1 MTAIQH
7 NASGDKSCFRIVVSG
22 SECTGKTVLT
32 RALAENFDAPFSTES
47 ARDYVSELGRAV
59 QFSDVEPI
67 ARRQIEIEDALL
79 GDGSRLYIFDTD
91 LFSTLIYSRLYF
103 GRCPGWIEPLCR
115 ARRADLYLLCGIDL
129 PWIKDGFQRGQ
140 DTPKKRQHA
149 HDLFANVLN
158 ENGCSVRAVSGL
170 NNNRLQC
177 AFSAIETWLSR
188 ETTML
193 DRTSKS
199 P

>member
-1 MTAIQH
+1 MTATKH
-7 NASGDKSCFRIVVSG
+7 NASSNKSFLRIVVTG
-22 SECTGKTVLT
+22 SECTGKTT
-32 RALAENFDAPFSTES
+32 LASAIAAKLDTPFSSES
-47 ARDYVSELGRAV
+47 ARDYVNELDRAV

-67 ARRQIEIEDALL
+67 ARRQIAMENSLL
-79 GDGSRLYIFDTD
+79 GGDSRMYIFDTD

-103 GRCPGWIEPLCR
+103 GRCPSWIEPLCR

-149 HDLFANVLN
+149 HDLFTNVLN

-170 NNNRLQC
+170 NNCRLEC
-177 AFSAIETWLSR
+177 AISTIETWLSR
-188 ETTML
+188 GTTML
-193 DRTSKS
+193 DRTSNS

>member
-1 MTAIQH
+1 MIATKH
-7 NASGDKSCFRIVVSG
+7 NASSNKSFLRIVVTG
-22 SECTGKTVLT
+22 SECTGKTT
-32 RALAENFDAPFSTES
+32 LASAIAAKLDAPFSSES
-47 ARDYVSELGRAV
+47 ARDYVNELGRVV

-67 ARRQIEIEDALL
+67 ARRQIAIENSLL
-79 GDGSRLYIFDTD
+79 GDDSRMYIFDTD

-103 GRCPGWIEPLCR
+103 GRCPSWIEPLCR

-158 ENGCSVRAVSGL
+158 ENGCSVTAVSGL
-170 NNNRLQC
+170 NDNRLQC
-177 AFSAIETWLSR
+177 AVSAIETWLGSR
-188 ETTML
+188 TAAV
-193 DRTSKS
+193 DRASES
-199 P
+199 S

>member
-1 MTAIQH
+1 MASTQH
-7 NASGDKSCFRIVVSG
+7 NASSDEACIRIVVSG

-32 RALAENFDAPFSTES
+32 RALAANFGTPFSTES
-47 ARDYVSELGRAV
+47 ARDYVNELGRAV

-67 ARRQIEIEDALL
+67 ARCQIAMENSLL
-79 GDGSRLYIFDTD
+79 GDDSRMYIFDTD

-129 PWIKDGFQRGQ
+129 PWVKDDFQRGRS
-140 DTPKKRQHA
+140 TPTERQHA
-149 HDLFANVLN
+149 HSLFTNVLN
-158 ENGCSVRAVSGL
+158 ENGCSVTAGSGR
-170 NNNRLQC
+170 NDNRLQC
-177 AFSAIETWLSR
+177 AISAIETWLSSR
-188 ETTML
+188 TAAV

-199 P
+199 S

>member
-32 RALAENFDAPFSTES
+32 RALAANFDAPFSTES

-115 ARRADLYLLCGIDL
+115 ARRADLYLL
-129 PWIKDGFQRGQ
+129 
-140 DTPKKRQHA
+140 
-149 HDLFANVLN
+149 
-158 ENGCSVRAVSGL
+158 
-170 NNNRLQC
+170 
-177 AFSAIETWLSR
+177 
-188 ETTML
+188 
-193 DRTSKS
+193 
-199 P
+199 

>member
-1 MTAIQH
+1 MTATKH
-7 NASGDKSCFRIVVSG
+7 NASSNKSFLRIVVSG
-22 SECTGKTVLT
+22 SECTGKTT
-32 RALAENFDAPFSTES
+32 LASAIAAKLDAPFSSES
-47 ARDYVSELGRAV
+47 ARDYVNELGRVV

-67 ARRQIEIEDALL
+67 ARRQIAMENSLL
-79 GDGSRLYIFDTD
+79 GDDSRMYIFDTD

-170 NNNRLQC
+170 NNSRLEC
-177 AFSAIETWLSR
+177 AISAIETWLSR
-188 ETTML
+188 GTTML

>member
-1 MTAIQH
+1 MTATKH
-7 NASGDKSCFRIVVSG
+7 NASSNKSFLRIVVTG
-22 SECTGKTVLT
+22 SECTGKTT
-32 RALAENFDAPFSTES
+32 LASAIAAKLDAPFSSES
-47 ARDYVSELGRAV
+47 ARDYVNELGRVV

-79 GDGSRLYIFDTD
+79 GDGSPMYIFDTD

-103 GRCPGWIEPLCR
+103 GRCPGWIKPLCR

-149 HDLFANVLN
+149 HDQFANVLN

-170 NNNRLQC
+170 NNSRLEC
-177 AFSAIETWLSR
+177 AISAIETWLSR
-188 ETTML
+188 GTTML
-193 DRTSKS
+193 DRTSIS

>member
-1 MTAIQH
+1 MTATKH
-7 NASGDKSCFRIVVSG
+7 NASSNKSFLRIVVTG
-22 SECTGKTVLT
+22 SECTGKTT
-32 RALAENFDAPFSTES
+32 LASAIAAKLDAPFSSES
-47 ARDYVSELGRAV
+47 ARDYVNELGRVV

-79 GDGSRLYIFDTD
+79 GDGSPMYIFDTD

-115 ARRADLYLLCGIDL
+115 ARRSDLYLLCGIDL

-158 ENGCSVRAVSGL
+158 ENGCSVTAVSGL
-170 NNNRLQC
+170 NDNRLQC
-177 AFSAIETWLSR
+177 AISTIEAWLSNR
-188 ETTML
+188 TATV
-193 DRTSKS
+193 DRTSES
-199 P
+199 S

>member
-59 QFSDVEPI
+59 QFPDVEPI

-79 GDGSRLYIFDTD
+79 GDGSPMYIFDTD

-129 PWIKDGFQRGQ
+129 PWVKDDFQRGRS
-140 DTPKKRQHA
+140 TPRERQHA
-149 HDLFANVLN
+149 HNLFASVLD
-158 ENGCSVRAVSGL
+158 ENSCSVTAVSGL
-170 NNNRLQC
+170 NDSRLEC
-177 AFSAIETWLSR
+177 AIFSIQTWLSSR
-188 ETTML
+188 TAAV
-193 DRTSKS
+193 DRTSES
-199 P
+199 S

>member
-1 MTAIQH
+1 MTATQH
-7 NASGDKSCFRIVVSG
+7 NSSSDESCIRVVVSG

-32 RALAENFDAPFSTES
+32 RALAANFDVPFSTES
-47 ARDYVSELGRAV
+47 ARDYVNELGRAV

-79 GDGSRLYIFDTD
+79 GNSSRMYIFDTD

-129 PWIKDGFQRGQ
+129 PWVKDDFQRGQ
-140 DTPKKRQHA
+140 DTPTERQHA
-149 HDLFANVLN
+149 HSLFSNVLN
-158 ENGCSVRAVSGL
+158 KNGCSIRAVSGL
-170 NNNRLQC
+170 NDNRLQC
-177 AFSAIETWLSR
+177 AISAIETWPSSR
-188 ETTML
+188 TTTV
-193 DRTSKS
+193 DQASES
-199 P
+199 S

>member
-1 MTAIQH
+1 MAATQH
-7 NASGDKSCFRIVVSG
+7 NASGNESCIRIVVSG

-32 RALAENFDAPFSTES
+32 RALSAQLGTPFSTEYS
-47 ARDYVSELGRAV
+47 RDYVSELGRAV
-59 QFSDVEPI
+59 QFPDVEPI

-79 GDGSRLYIFDTD
+79 GDYSRMYIFDTD

-129 PWIKDGFQRGQ
+129 PWVKDDFQRGQ
-140 DTPKKRQHA
+140 DTPTKRQHA

-158 ENGCSVRAVSGL
+158 KNGCSVTAVSGL
-170 NNNRLQC
+170 NDNRLQC
-177 AFSAIETWLSR
+177 AISAIETWLSNR
-188 ETTML
+188 TAAV
-193 DRTSKS
+193 DRTSES
-199 P
+199 S